1 MKRLRHP
8 VRAIREPFG
17 TAGLIVACVALVL
30 ALTGAAFAA
39 AGLTGKQKKEV
50 EKIAKKYAGKP
61 GAAGAAGPAGPQGP
75 AGAAGKD
82 GANGTNGTD
91 GTNGSNG
98 QSVTLGTATGCG
110 VPGGT
115 KLTVGAA
122 SKEVCNGEEGEKGPK
137 GDKGDQGDPG
147 NPWTAGGTLPEGAQL
162 TGVWTAHADA
172 SDEVVVI
179 PLSFPIPL
187 AEDVEEQ
194 NIYYG
199 SGEESEIEIGP
210 GVFEKTA
217 FQKHCENASVIP
229 HVAPGNNRTLC
240 VYVAPLVS
248 EPEEL
253 QPDLVMVS
261 KSGGNFNPGASRAGG
276 ILKLKFPEPS
286 TVYGSFAVSG
296 G

>member
-91 GTNGSNG
+91 GTDG
-98 QSVTLGTATGCG
+98 QSVALGTATGCG
-110 VPGGT
+110 APGGT
-115 KLTVGAA
+115 KLTVGAS

-137 GDKGDQGDPG
+137 GDKGEKGENG
-147 NPWTAGGTLPEGAQL
+147 NPWTVEGTLPAGAQL
-162 TGVWTAHADA
+162 TGTWMA
-172 SDEVVVI
+172 SGSGKVEVPI
-179 PLSFPIPL
+179 SFPIRL
-187 AEDVEEQ
+187 AGVVETA

-199 SGEESEIEIGP
+199 AGAEEEEIEKEP
-210 GVFEKTA
+210 GVFEKTE
-217 FQKHCENASVIP
+217 FQKHCAKAVVNPTVEK
-229 HVAPGNNRTLC
+229 GFNRTLC
-240 VYVAPLVS
+240 IYYAPATSTILTAPTSFVG
-248 EPEEL
+248 
-253 QPDLVMVS
+253 VTAVGA
-261 KSGGNFNPGASRAGG
+261 GGLEGTGRAGG
-276 ILKLKFPEPS
+276 IIEMNLTEPG
-286 TVYGSFAVSG
+286 TVYGSYAVSG